1 MITILIY
8 LLLIVRT
15 MSINIKDHNVK
26 KIAHEIFHSDSVEH
40 RQQVMRN
47 LFDSVIT
54 SHERAHE
61 LQPHHP
67 RMISDIMQGM
77 LNIHPSQQPSA
88 SDNN

>member
-8 LLLIVRT
+8 LLLIVGT
-15 MSINIKDHNVK
+15 MSINMKGNHIK
-26 KIAHEIFHSDSVEH
+26 KIAHEIVHSDSVAH

-54 SHERAHE
+54 SHDRAHE

>member
-15 MSINIKDHNVK
+15 MSNPYK
-26 KIAHEIFHSDSVEH
+26 KIAHELYHSDSLEH
-40 RQQVMRN
+40 RRQVMRD
-47 LFDSVIT
+47 LFDSTINN
-54 SHERAHE
+54 HAQAHKLE
-61 LQPHHP
+61 PHHP

-77 LNIHPSQQPSA
+77 LHIHPTQV